1 MLQSWRHLCRKN
13 IGDEYSAILELLP
26 KQGIEIYSASWLA
39 EKLLEQD
46 KLHSLLVQGENRP
59 GIFEKIKRLISRVER
74 WKFATADCKF
84 KWIDTLIQEK
94 CGK

>member
-1 MLQSWRHLCRKN
+1 MVAADKSNTSRSLTCWKILKKSLFSKCCKVGAALPEN

-46 KLHSLLVQGENRP
+46 KLALSFVQGKTEP
-59 GIFEKIKRLISRVER
+59 GIFEK
-74 WKFATADCKF
+74 
-84 KWIDTLIQEK
+84 
-94 CGK
+94 